1 MFTVPLLTCSKSS
14 TIRREAQN
22 TPVQVIP
29 DIPMN
34 KKKKKKNITVDELE
48 RDQKKTFITTT
59 TILNSIST
67 SPPEFHTT

>member
-34 KKKKKKNITVDELE
+34 KKKKNITVDELE
-48 RDQKKTFITTT
+48 RDQNKTFITTT
-59 TILNSIST
+59 TMLNSIST